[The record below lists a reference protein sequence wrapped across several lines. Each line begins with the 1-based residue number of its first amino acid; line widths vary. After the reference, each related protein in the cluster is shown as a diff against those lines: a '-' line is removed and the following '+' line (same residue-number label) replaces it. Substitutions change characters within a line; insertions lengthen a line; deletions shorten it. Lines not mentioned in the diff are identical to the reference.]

1 MIEGLDYCYIYPKED
16 KELVH
21 VKILDGKYKDTVFKF
36 GKVKVEEK
44 DDEAY
49 LHFGYD
55 VIESP
60 VMKPRKLEK
69 NEEFKNHIG
78 NLLVSIIAGNLE
90 QEIIDENGTT
100 DSGEFDSE

>member
-1 MIEGLDYCYIYPKED
+1 MLEGVDYNFMTPANDPESVYIRLME
-16 KELVH
+16 
-21 VKILDGKYKDTVFKF
+21 GKYKDTVFKF

-90 QEIIDENGTT
+90 QDIIDENGTT

>member
-1 MIEGLDYCYIYPKED
+1 MIEGVDYSFLTPASDPSSVYIRLLQGEF
-16 KELVH
+16 
-21 VKILDGKYKDTVFKF
+21 KDTVFKF
-36 GKVKVEEK
+36 GKVKIEEK
-44 DDEAY
+44 NDEAY

-69 NEEFKNHIG
+69 NENFKNYIG
-78 NLLVSIIAGNLE
+78 GMLVEIIAGNLE

-100 DSGEFDSE
+100 DTEEFDSK